1 VVRGGFA
8 GTRCDDLAKVFIE
21 ICRSLAQQARRL
33 PTLTGMDSYDSERI
47 ARLERQVDYLA
58 RYLGIDPA
66 LIADGALPPG
76 APGAGPTGFGVAP
89 ADELADVPL
98 APVYDALSRNKKI
111 EAVKL
116 YRELTGV
123 GLADAKRAVDLM
135 ARGR

>member
-1 VVRGGFA
+1 MH
-8 GTRCDDLAKVFIE
+8 IN
-21 ICRSLAQQARRL
+21 
-33 PTLTGMDSYDSERI
+33 DSERI

-66 LIADGALPPG
+66 LIADGALPGGVPS
-76 APGAGPTGFGVAP
+76 GFSVAP

-98 APVYDALSRNKKI
+98 APVYDALRRNKKV

-123 GLADAKRAVDLM
+123 GLADAKHAVDSI
-135 ARGR
+135 ARDR